1 MPIKWQDVER
11 RNTCSSGEGGASV
24 VRKEHSPSPRSTES
38 TLRSLDL
45 KLLLVRRISALHAR
59 FHFLEQARLYK
70 RTTAIILFYENGL
83 VSRSGRHASLAS
95 KMRLALATTTL
106 SVACRASSNEELAAD
121 APRFVY
127 LLHIPKTAGQS
138 LYRDLPSAINC
149 TSVLP
154 RFGYDRRRPY
164 LKGGGRRLSVGKKRS
179 KGQVAYA
186 PDTYAGE
193 MVGLL
198 RNEGYNRAGC
208 NLYHAEGVW
217 EIADDFRAIAPG
229 EPARVVTLI
238 RDPTL
243 HVISLYEHNKHS
255 GFDTRHMA
263 YTQYAQPSLA
273 QWLEIAIAGNTS
285 QIGTQHNP
293 FNMQTARLSGTRGNS
308 KRTRLGVYPR
318 KGYLYRSQL
327 KPDLRLAL
335 RHVRADAWFVGITEF
350 YRESLCLLRELALS
364 ELPQECLCRAHEA
377 MQPADTESQPPSQL
391 TETYN
396 RHHARYVPPSSSKPE
411 RQMRTRAVRR
421 YDDHVYSGAELKLI
435 ADATRLDRIL
445 YGAAIVR
452 FMQQLLDTEKRHGG
466 QIVCRDGRERLSLRP
481 SPSV

>member
-1 MPIKWQDVER
+1 
-11 RNTCSSGEGGASV
+11 
-24 VRKEHSPSPRSTES
+24 
-38 TLRSLDL
+38 
-45 KLLLVRRISALHAR
+45 
-59 FHFLEQARLYK
+59 
-70 RTTAIILFYENGL
+70 
-83 VSRSGRHASLAS
+83 
-95 KMRLALATTTL
+95 MRLAFATTTF
-106 SVACRASSNEELAAD
+106 SVACGVSSNEKLVAD
-121 APRFVY
+121 TPRFVY

-138 LYRDLPSAINC
+138 LYRDLPNAINC
-149 TSVLP
+149 TYILP
-154 RFGYDRRRPY
+154 RFGYERRRPNG
-164 LKGGGRRLSVGKKRS
+164 KDGNRRLSVGKKRS

-198 RNEGYNRAGC
+198 RTEGYNKAGC

-229 EPARVVTLI
+229 EPARVITLI

-255 GFDTRHMA
+255 GFDIRHMS
-263 YTQYAQPSLA
+263 YTQHAQPSLA

-318 KGYLYRSQL
+318 KGDLYRSQL
-327 KPDLRLAL
+327 KPDLRIAL

-364 ELPQECLCRAHEA
+364 ELPRECLCRARET
-377 MQPADTESQPPSQL
+377 MKLADTVSQPSRL
-391 TETYN
+391 TETHN
-396 RHHARYVPPSSSKPE
+396 RHHARCASQCRKQSGVHI
-411 RQMRTRAVRR
+411 RAVCR
-421 YDDHVYSGAELKLI
+421 YDDHVYTGAELKLI

-445 YGAAIVR
+445 YGAAVVR
-452 FMQQLLDTEKRHGG
+452 FTQHLLETEKRHGG
-466 QIVCRDGRERLSLRP
+466 PIVCRDGRQRLHLRP
-481 SPSV
+481 APMA